1 MTHKA
6 MRKTIGSVI
15 IILLIISMPRMQSI
29 ENTIAAHPWVGVL
42 LFVCAVAYVLWGMF
56 WD

>member
-1 MTHKA
+1 